1 MNKCRQAPLYEDN
14 NMFSSTHLPG
24 KKKKKKS
31 YNHRDI
37 LEDTQKC
44 IKTLVYHLTAY

>member
-1 MNKCRQAPLYEDN
+1 MNKCMQAPLYEDN
-14 NMFSSTHLPG
+14 MFFSTHLSG
-24 KKKKKKS
+24 KKKKS